1 MNEADQLIKQA
12 LDLAINHHQKGNFLN
27 AEDLYN
33 KILEVNPEHFQAIF
47 LLGSLSAQINKY
59 DKAIHL
65 LQKAIQINP
74 NHADSYFN
82 LGNVFKD
89 IGDHSNAANF
99 FQKATQINP
108 VYAAAYN
115 NLGIV
120 LNISGQRQQAIDCYK
135 KAIEI
140 NPAYAGAYNNLGNLF
155 NETCMYS
162 EAIECYQKAIN
173 LDSNYIDAQK
183 NLHLLSKKLND
194 NEKQIDIGSMQ
205 KISIKQAFELAVKC
219 HEDQNFFKAQ
229 SIYIKILKEE
239 PEHFKSIFMLGTLTA
254 QLKKLDIAKQL
265 FETAIEINPDFAEAH
280 YNLGVI
286 LKESGDYKK
295 SMNCYQ
301 KAIEIKPDYADAYN
315 NIGVIYKESGND
327 QKAINCYQKAIEI
340 NPDYADAYNNLG
352 IIFKESGE
360 KQKAINCYQK
370 AIDINPDY
378 AAAYNNLGTMY
389 YESQDFVNAFNC
401 FQNALKINPK
411 CDDFY
416 YNLGNT
422 LRELGHIDKA
432 ASYYNRAIDLN
443 PDHSKAYNNLG
454 LVLNDLRKQQE
465 SIICYQKALKIKPDY
480 ASAYNNLGNAF
491 IQTGNKQEA
500 SMCFQ
505 KAIEYAPDNLF
516 YVYQLIN
523 IQKNILDE
531 KYIKNIQDIITRD
544 NNENTIAYG
553 NFILSK
559 YEFESKKFD
568 NEFDYLLKAHEHYY
582 KSNLKNF
589 TESVEF
595 WLEELPEIRE
605 IKYNNIFTFDNHTKD
620 NKDNIETIKPIFVI
634 GIPRCG
640 STLLEKIIASN
651 SKKIQIGEETEILLN
666 FVKQEQILKQ
676 RNIHSSTYEFR
687 KKIIDEYEKKG
698 ILLKEKDL
706 IFTDKSLE
714 NFYFIGFIKEIFPEA
729 KIINCKRD
737 ALSSIMSILKNNLID
752 LSWAHDLDNIFEY
765 IDVYYNML
773 EYYKNIFPDFIYE
786 IEYETLVANPESE
799 IKKLL
804 KFCDLPWDKRC
815 LEFYN
820 RKDIVSKT
828 SSNIQIRK
836 PINLDSVNK
845 YQVYKKYLKKY
856 IDKYWWFK

>member
-12 LDLAINHHQKGNFLN
+12 LDLAINHHKKGNFLN

-59 DKAIHL
+59 DKAIQL

-89 IGDHSNAANF
+89 IGDHSNAANY
-99 FQKATQINP
+99 FQKAIQINP
-108 VYAAAYN
+108 AYAAAYN

-120 LNISGQRQQAIDCYK
+120 LNISGQRQQSIDCYK

-140 NPAYAGAYNNLGNLF
+140 NPAYAGAYNNLGNVY
-155 NETCMYS
+155 NETGMYP

-194 NEKQIDIGSMQ
+194 NEKQIDIESGQ
-205 KISIKQAFELAVKC
+205 RITIKQAFDLAVKY
-219 HEDQNFFKAQ
+219 HEEQNFLKAQ
-229 SIYIKILKEE
+229 SIYIKILEEE

-254 QLKKLDIAKQL
+254 QLKKIDIAKQL
-265 FETAIEINPDFAEAH
+265 FEKAIEINPDFAEAH
-280 YNLGVI
+280 YNLGVVF
-286 LKESGDYKK
+286 KESGDNQKAMNSYKK
-295 SMNCYQ
+295 AIELDPDYANAYNNLGVIYKDLGEYQKAIKFYQ
-301 KAIEIKPDYADAYN
+301 KAIEIDPDYAEPHN
-315 NIGVIYKESGND
+315 NLGVVFNETEEK
-327 QKAINCYQKAIEI
+327 QKAIKCFQKAIEI
-340 NPDYADAYNNLG
+340 NPDHASAYNNLG
-352 IIFKESGE
+352 GI
-360 KQKAINCYQK
+360 
-370 AIDINPDY
+370 
-378 AAAYNNLGTMY
+378 Y
-389 YESQDFVNAFNC
+389 YELNDNVNAFNC
-401 FQNALKINPK
+401 FQKAVKQNSEYA
-411 CDDFY
+411 DY
-416 YNLGNT
+416 HYNIGNI
-422 LRELGHIDKA
+422 LRESGDFEEA
-432 ASYYNRAIDLN
+432 AGYYYRAIEIN

-454 LVLNDLRKQQE
+454 LVLNDLRKHQE
-465 SIICYQKALKIKPDY
+465 SIICYQKAIKSKIDY
-480 ASAYNNLGNAF
+480 GSAYNNLGNAF
-491 IQTGNKQEA
+491 IQIGNKEKSAICFQEA
-500 SMCFQ
+500 I
-505 KAIEYAPDNLF
+505 KYAPDNLY
-516 YVYQLIN
+516 YVYQLSN
-523 IQKNILDE
+523 IEKKILNDHDIE
-531 KYIKNIQDIITRD
+531 MIQNIITR
-544 NNENTIAYG
+544 NNNDKNMAYG
-553 NFILSK
+553 YFILSK
-559 YEFESKKFD
+559 YEFESNNFD
-568 NEFDYLLKAHEHYY
+568 KEFNYLLKAHKYYY
-582 KSNLKNF
+582 KSNLKKF
-589 TESVEF
+589 SERVEF
-595 WLEELPEIRE
+595 WLEELPDITKIEYNKIFAFDR
-605 IKYNNIFTFDNHTKD
+605 KTNNNIEK
-620 NKDNIETIKPIFVI
+620 IKPIFII
-634 GIPRCG
+634 GAPRCG

-651 SKKIQIGEETEILLN
+651 SNKIQIGEETSILLN
-666 FVKQEQILKQ
+666 IFVQEQILNKKVI
-676 RNIHSSTYEFR
+676 NSTIYKIR
-687 KKIIDEYEKKG
+687 KKIIDAYETKG
-698 ILLKEKDL
+698 VLLKQKDL

-714 NFYFIGFIKEIFPEA
+714 NFFFIGFIKEIFPEA

-737 ALSSIMSILKNNLID
+737 ALSTIMSILKNNLID

-786 IEYETLVANPESE
+786 IQYESLVANPEAE

-845 YQVYKKYLKKY
+845 YQVYKKYLEKY
-856 IDKYWWFK
+856 IDKYWWFN